1 MGLSEIVKLAAEDS
15 TADSEPAKVS
25 MQDSAKHVT
34 IHGIELGLKSVG
46 DLDTSQPN
54 PIELQYSWES
64 EIVVHK
70 TVGQKPITQCTIPE
84 GLWSLVVRFNTL
96 KGPEGGLSDVLT
108 KVKELKA
115 GPGMVSTALFNEGI
129 CMYLQKKHITQTKGT
144 KDYYHTVE
152 LTLIEANDGS

>member
-1 MGLSEIVKLAAEDS
+1 MGLSEIIKLASEDS
-15 TADSEPAKVS
+15 TTGSEQAKVS
-25 MQDSAKHVT
+25 IEDKAKHVK
-34 IHGIELGLKSVG
+34 IHGIELGIRSNE
-46 DLDTSQPN
+46 DLETSKPN

-96 KGPEGGLSDVLT
+96 KGPDGGLSDVLT

-144 KDYYHTVE
+144 EDYYHTVE